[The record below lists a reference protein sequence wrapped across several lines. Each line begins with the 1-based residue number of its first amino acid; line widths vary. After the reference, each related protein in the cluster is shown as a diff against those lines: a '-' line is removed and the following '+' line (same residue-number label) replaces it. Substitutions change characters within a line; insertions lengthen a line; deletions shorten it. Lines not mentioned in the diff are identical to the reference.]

1 MPMRSVLEWPQ
12 PWSTMVEEGKEQGQP
27 PWSINISI
35 IDVPNSGTKNV
46 KITKKQI
53 VLFVPI
59 L

>member
-1 MPMRSVLEWPQ
+1 
-12 PWSTMVEEGKEQGQP
+12 MVEEGKEQGQP